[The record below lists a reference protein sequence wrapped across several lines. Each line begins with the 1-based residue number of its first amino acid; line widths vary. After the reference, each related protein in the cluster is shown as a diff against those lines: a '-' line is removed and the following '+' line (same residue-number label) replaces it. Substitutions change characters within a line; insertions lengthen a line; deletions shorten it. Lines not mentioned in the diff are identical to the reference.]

1 MAHKVKDGSFADSR
15 RGSRHKRGYGSEWDS
30 KRERIKQRAAGLCEP
45 CLPLDIVHAGHECDH
60 KISKAVWQRT
70 YGTLAGADDDAN
82 LQWINR
88 DCHRIKTLAEAAA
101 ARGIVPATDTPP
113 AATVGKPSG
122 PAAPVRGAPGAGGQQ
137 AGGGEKSGASSPRT
151 DRLASLSRA
160 GVSGFFSEGQG

>member
-45 CLPLDIVHAGHECDH
+45 CLPLGIVHTGHECDH
-60 KISKAVWQRT
+60 KISKAVWQRC
-70 YGTLAGADDDAN
+70 YGSLAGVDDDAN

-101 ARGIVPATDTPP
+101 ARGVVPQPDVHRPEAEAGM
-113 AATVGKPSG
+113 AAGPGAPS
-122 PAAPVRGAPGAGGQQ
+122 RGAPGSSQ
-137 AGGGEKSGASSPRT
+137 AGGGEKSGASLSRT
-151 DRLASLSRA
+151 ERLGSLSCA
-160 GVSGFFSEGQG
+160 GVSGGGGTL